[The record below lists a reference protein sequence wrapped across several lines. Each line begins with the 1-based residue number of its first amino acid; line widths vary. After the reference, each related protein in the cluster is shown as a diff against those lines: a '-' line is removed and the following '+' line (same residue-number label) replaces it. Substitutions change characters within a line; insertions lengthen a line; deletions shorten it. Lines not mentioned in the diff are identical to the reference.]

1 MVEVGEWAWMEM
13 PGGDEMRAEWSP
25 ELEHKLKE
33 LRSNPGLFGSPEPVT
48 M

>member
-1 MVEVGEWAWMEM
+1 MEA
-13 PGGDEMRAEWSP
+13 GGRMEMRAEWSP

-33 LRSNPGLFGSPEPVT
+33 LTIQPVSFGSPEPVT